1 MHNSNCQKRPNQPCL
16 GHSAGQPDN
25 SKSSYKMKALIIKSI
40 IAVLAIVALVMLIG
54 DMPNVNLFI
63 VSMTK
68 IAGIALLLAA
78 ARVWEKHMPEEN
90 I

>member
-1 MHNSNCQKRPNQPCL
+1 MHNSICQKRPNQPCL
-16 GHSAGQPDN
+16 GHSAGHRDN

-54 DMPNVNLFI
+54 DMPNANLFI

-78 ARVWEKHMPEEN
+78 GKIWEHTMPEEEV
-90 I
+90 

>member
-1 MHNSNCQKRPNQPCL
+1 MHNSICQESPKQPCL
-16 GHSAGQPDN
+16 GHSAGHRDN

-40 IAVLAIVALVMLIG
+40 IAVLAIVALAMLIG
-54 DMPNVNLFI
+54 DMPNANLFI

-78 ARVWEKHMPEEN
+78 ARVWEKNVPEEN

>member
-1 MHNSNCQKRPNQPCL
+1 MHNSLSKTPNQPCL

-54 DMPNVNLFI
+54 DMPNANLFI

>member
-1 MHNSNCQKRPNQPCL
+1 MHNSLSKTPNQPCL
-16 GHSAGQPDN
+16 GHSAGHRDN
-25 SKSSYKMKALIIKSI
+25 SKSSYKMKSLIIKSI
-40 IAVLAIVALVMLIG
+40 IAVLAIVALALLIG
-54 DMPNVNLFI
+54 DMPNANLFI

-78 ARVWEKHMPEEN
+78 ARVWEKHIPEEN

>member
-1 MHNSNCQKRPNQPCL
+1 MHNSLSKTPNQPCL

-54 DMPNVNLFI
+54 DMPNANLFI

-78 ARVWEKHMPEEN
+78 ARVWEKNVPEEN

>member
-1 MHNSNCQKRPNQPCL
+1 
-16 GHSAGQPDN
+16 
-25 SKSSYKMKALIIKSI
+25 MKALIIKSI

-78 ARVWEKHMPEEN
+78 ARVWEKHIPEEN